1 MNMNRRGLIIFFI
14 LIYAITGLNGQDISV
29 TTAFDSTEIYLGDQI
44 YFTIKVEQPSGAKL
58 DVQQF
63 SDTITKNIEIIS
75 GPYSDTSA
83 IPDDR
88 LRIIN
93 KYLIT
98 SFDSGFYMVPPVY
111 AETSEGKGMKHF
123 YSDYS
128 QLEVRRF
135 NTAPADTT
143 ASIYDIVG
151 PYRAP
156 VTIGELL
163 PWLLL
168 AVLAGLLGYGIF
180 LLIRRMRKDEEEI
193 TIPKPTE
200 PAHVIAFREL
210 KKLKEDEIWQKGDI
224 KKYYSCLTEIVRQY
238 IENRYGIY
246 ALEMTTSE
254 TLAALNRSGL
264 KKNESYSVLESVL
277 YASDFVKFAKYKPQA
292 SDNENHF
299 SNAWKFVEITTEEEE
314 KATEVIS
321 AKEDKEGGA
330 E

>member
-1 MNMNRRGLIIFFI
+1 MKADEYEQERTYYI
-14 LIYAITGLNGQDISV
+14 LHSDLCYYGLNGQDISV

-111 AETSEGKGMKHF
+111 AETSEGKGMKRF

-151 PYRAP
+151 PTGSCYYWR
-156 VTIGELL
+156 
-163 PWLLL
+163 
-168 AVLAGLLGYGIF
+168 
-180 LLIRRMRKDEEEI
+180 I
-193 TIPKPTE
+193 T
-200 PAHVIAFREL
+200 A
-210 KKLKEDEIWQKGDI
+210 
-224 KKYYSCLTEIVRQY
+224 
-238 IENRYGIY
+238 
-246 ALEMTTSE
+246 M
-254 TLAALNRSGL
+254 
-264 KKNESYSVLESVL
+264 
-277 YASDFVKFAKYKPQA
+277 ASP
-292 SDNENHF
+292 
-299 SNAWKFVEITTEEEE
+299 
-314 KATEVIS
+314 
-321 AKEDKEGGA
+321 GGA
-330 E
+330 GRIAGIWYFSVDQAHEKR

>member
-1 MNMNRRGLIIFFI
+1 MKMNRRGLILFFI
-14 LIYAITGLNGQDISV
+14 LANAITGLNGQDISI

-44 YFTIKVEQPSGAKL
+44 YFTIKVEQPSGLKL

-75 GPYSDTSA
+75 GPYSDTTST
-83 IPDDR
+83 PDDR
-88 LRIIN
+88 LKIIN

-111 AETSEGKGMKHF
+111 AGISDGTGMKRF

-128 QLEVRRF
+128 QLQVRRF

-143 ASIYDIVG
+143 ALIYDITE

-156 VTIGELL
+156 ITVGELL
-163 PWLLL
+163 PWFLM
-168 AVLAGLLGYGIF
+168 AALAGLLGYGIF
-180 LLIRRMRKDEEEI
+180 LLIRRLRKDEEEM
-193 TIPKPTE
+193 TLPKPTE

-210 KKLKEDEIWQKGDI
+210 KKLQENEIWQKGEI

-238 IENRYGIY
+238 IENRFGIY

-254 TLAALNRSGL
+254 TLAALIRSGL

-277 YASDFVKFAKYKPQA
+277 IASDLVKFAKYQPQA

-299 SNAWKFVEITTEEEE
+299 SNVWKFVEDTAEEE
-314 KATEVIS
+314 KSTEAVSIK
-321 AKEDKEGGA
+321 KEKEGGA